1 MRRFDRLCVAF
12 SPARA
17 VFRAVERQEAV
28 FRAGQGFDT
37 KERAMTAT
45 GTPKSTQRVTEPTPV
60 AEKEAFS
67 PSTEA
72 WIERMMRGA
81 ERMHRDE
88 AFRQEIA
95 KRLS

>member
-1 MRRFDRLCVAF
+1 
-12 SPARA
+12 
-17 VFRAVERQEAV
+17 
-28 FRAGQGFDT
+28 
-37 KERAMTAT
+37 MTTT
-45 GTPKSTQRVTEPTPV
+45 GTSQSDPRGTEPTPIV
-60 AEKEAFS
+60 GEEALT

-88 AFRQEIA
+88 DYRLEIA